1 MADNTNPIKYSDLIK
16 PDDSIDQLIEKLG
29 ILTNT
34 YEHLIDVVNKD
45 AKSMIGVLTKLSG
58 ATADGRKEIDAETK
72 EAEKLAKANEALQFA
87 YTDTAKELA
96 RLNELKKEQM
106 ARNREE
112 AKMMSAQPGS
122 YKALSA
128 ELSRLSREIDNQNP
142 KTEEAI
148 KLFKEKQERCKELAD
163 QMNKLKVAQGKY
175 TLQVGNYAIAGESM
189 KNVLMQGKNALN
201 EMEAAGKKN
210 SAEYQEMA
218 LRLAELKDQMD
229 DTNAMIQHMSSDTW
243 ALDATLQAISVGT
256 GGFAAAT
263 GAMQLF
269 GGESKGVQEAQK
281 KLQAAIAMVN
291 GVTAIQNALQKQSA
305 LVTGIKK
312 LFTKELTKETV
323 ENTVATGANTAAIT
337 AQETATK
344 GATTATKG
352 FGKALKALTKNPIML
367 IIAGLA
373 AAVTG
378 IIVLVDRHRRAEE
391 RLYQQQLKN
400 LEVSEA
406 TRKLAMQGL
415 DSELAEIQQ
424 KIKLAQAEGK
434 SQAEILEL
442 QEQEFAV
449 RSRLA
454 AANTTWNKKEIAA
467 LDDNKRKR
475 AENEEILKKAEAEQI
490 KLKDYEIDRINAENA
505 LLDRQIEIAEEHLAV
520 NKELEVEERKLAEQR
535 RQLAIATEKAEEDS
549 LRKLE
554 DVRMSLIKNQFAR
567 ERAETKANYA
577 RQRADLEAELKNDL
591 TLTEKQRKNMTDL
604 IVALKEVEKAALKK
618 IDEEEK
624 ATNEAAM
631 RETQNMRIALMD
643 EGLAKER
650 ASLLVSYEQRT
661 QDLRRQLETDTNLT
675 TTQRAEINKQLVL
688 MQQQYLKDVAA
699 LNDKA
704 RTDELNAELKAIELR
719 RAAGTSGAGGGE
731 ADVLREIEI
740 RRELEL
746 KANEKLTIELRQ
758 DEAAINAKYDME
770 RMQKLDSMRK
780 ESATKALN
788 IQQELAKSEIDLMR
802 ISEHKKNAEKLKLE
816 KQALEQ
822 RLQLNKEANIKM
834 SDEEVKTIENKIA
847 KLNEQI
853 KRESAPQDIWELM
866 GLNMSDEDK
875 ELMNESFG
883 YAKQALTDFYDYK
896 LQLVQQSLDM
906 ANKEV
911 EAAQNTLNAERQ
923 ARAAGYANN
932 VAMAEKE
939 LAAAK
944 QQQRKILKQQQ
955 DTQKAQ
961 QKIQAIEQ
969 AVNMTTATA
978 KIFGT
983 MPIYLAIP
991 AIALMWG
998 AFIASKVK
1006 AKQLA
1011 TEQYGEGTV
1020 ELLQGGSH
1028 QSGNDIDL
1036 GIKKDGTRRRA
1047 EGGEF
1052 FAVINRRS
1060 SRKYRKE
1067 IPSIIN
1073 SLNNGTFTDKYMHAY
1088 DAAETQIITTFGGQ
1102 AELTSIAK
1110 DMREINERGRKSVVY
1125 TADGYIEK
1133 HGNITRI
1140 IKR

>member
-34 YEHLIDVVNKD
+34 YEHLIEVVSKD
-45 AKSMIGVLTKLSG
+45 AKSMISVMNKVNG
-58 ATADGRKEIDAETK
+58 ATAEGRKEIDAEAK
-72 EAEKLAKANEALQFA
+72 DAEKLAKANEALKFA

-96 RLNELKKEQM
+96 RLQEMKREQM

-112 AKMMSAQPGS
+112 AKLINAQAGS

-128 ELSRLSREIDNQNP
+128 EHARLTREIDNQNP
-142 KTEEAI
+142 QTEEAI
-148 KLFKEKQERCKELAD
+148 KLFKEKQARVKELAD

-189 KNVLMQGKNALN
+189 RNVLMQGKNALN
-201 EMEAAGKKN
+201 EMEQAGKKN

-218 LRLAELKDQMD
+218 NKLAQLQDQYD
-229 DTNAMIQHMSSDTW
+229 DTNAMIKHMSSDTW

-263 GAMQLF
+263 GAMELF
-269 GGESKGVQEAQK
+269 GSESKGVQEAQK
-281 KLQAAIAMVN
+281 KLQAVIAMVN

-323 ENTVATGANTAAIT
+323 ENTVATGTNTAAIT
-337 AQETATK
+337 AQGTATK
-344 GATTATKG
+344 ATTAATNG
-352 FGKALKALTKNPIML
+352 LGKALKALTKNPIML

-373 AAVTG
+373 AAITG
-378 IIVLVDRHRRAEE
+378 IVVLIDKHRRAEE

-406 TRKLAMQGL
+406 TRKLAMQGM
-415 DSELAEIQQ
+415 DAELADLQQ

-434 SQAEILEL
+434 SQDEILTL
-442 QEQEFAV
+442 QEQEFAL
-449 RSRLA
+449 RSRMA
-454 AANTTWNKKEIAA
+454 AANTQWNKKEIDS
-467 LDDNKRKR
+467 LEDNKRKL
-475 AENEEILKKAEAEQI
+475 AENEELLKKNEAGQI
-490 KLKDYEIDRINAENA
+490 DLSKVEVDTITAQNE
-505 LLDRQIEIAEEHLAV
+505 LLTRQIQIAEEQIAV
-520 NKELEVEERKLAEQR
+520 NRDLEVEDKKLYEQR
-535 RQLAIATEKAEEDS
+535 RQLIIATEKAETDS

-554 DVRMSLIKNQFAR
+554 DARMSLIKNQFAR
-567 ERAETKANYA
+567 QRAETKANYG

-604 IVALKEVEKAALKK
+604 IVVLKQAEKAELAK
-618 IDEEEK
+618 IDAEEL
-624 ATNEAAM
+624 AVNEAAM
-631 RETQNMRIALMD
+631 RETENMRIALMD
-643 EGLAKER
+643 EGIAKER
-650 ASLLVSYEQRT
+650 ALLNASYEQRT
-661 QDLRRQLETDTNLT
+661 ADLRKQLETDTDLT
-675 TTQRAEINKQLVL
+675 TKQKAEISKQLVL
-688 MQQQYLKDVAA
+688 MQSQYLKDIAN

-719 RAAGTSGAGGGE
+719 RAATIGGGSVDD
-731 ADVLREIEI
+731 AMREIEI

-746 KANEKLTIELRQ
+746 QANKKLAVELRQ
-758 DEAAINAKYDME
+758 DEKAINAKFDME

-780 ESATKALN
+780 ESAEKALN

-802 ISEHKKNAEKLKLE
+802 TSEHKKNAEKLKLE
-816 KQALEQ
+816 KEALEQ
-822 RLQLNKEANIKM
+822 RLKLNQEANIQM
-834 SDEEVKTIENKIA
+834 ADEEVKTIENKIK
-847 KLNEQI
+847 KLEQDI
-853 KRESAPQDIWELM
+853 KKEEVPQDLYDLL
-866 GLNMSDEDK
+866 GLNVTDEDK
-875 ELMNESFG
+875 EMLNESIG
-883 YAKQALTDFYDYK
+883 YAKQALTDYYDYK
-896 LQLVQQSLDM
+896 LQLTQQSLDM
-906 ANKEV
+906 ANQEV
-911 EAAQNTLNAERQ
+911 EAAQNALNAERQ

-932 VAMAEKE
+932 VQMAEKE

-944 QQQRKILKQQQ
+944 QQQRKLLKQQQ
-955 DTQKAQ
+955 ETQKQQ
-961 QKIQAIEQ
+961 QKIQALEQ

-978 KIFGT
+978 KIFGS

-998 AFIASKVK
+998 AFLASKVK
-1006 AKQLA
+1006 AKQLT
-1011 TEQYGEGTV
+1011 TEQYGDGTV
-1020 ELLQGGSH
+1020 ELLEGGSH

-1036 GIKKDGTRRRA
+1036 GVKKNGVRRRA

-1052 FAVINRRS
+1052 FAVINKRS
-1060 SRKYRKE
+1060 SRKYRRE

-1088 DAAETQIITTFGGQ
+1088 DAAETQIISTFGGQ
-1102 AELTSIAK
+1102 AELNSIAK
-1110 DMREINERGRKSVVY
+1110 DMREINERGRQSVVY

-1133 HGNITRI
+1133 KGNITRI
-1140 IKR
+1140 IHK